1 MVSQP
6 SKELQGLGNI
16 IGDHRWHTLKRAS
29 LWEELK
35 IMDFLKSFKGLH
47 EIVGM
52 LKIHGHRKR
61 LEEENK
67 DMS

>member
-16 IGDHRWHTLKRAS
+16 IDVHRWHTLNRAS

-47 EIVGM
+47 EIVGV
-52 LKIHGHRKR
+52 LKIHRHWKQ
-61 LEEENK
+61 LEEE